1 MDNIYEIL
9 NKIGISVPSDK
20 KDEFDKLL
28 LENYKTV
35 NEVKNL
41 QTKLEKAEGE
51 RDTYKD
57 KYDTDIKQRDA
68 DIKDLQTKLKNAG
81 TDAEKLKN
89 LETDL
94 ATLQAN
100 YDTAKTDYEKKL
112 AEQAYEFA
120 IKQKASELNFS
131 SNSAKKAFIADAIKE
146 QMKLKD
152 GELQGFDGFLESYKK
167 TDADAFLKED
177 KKEPETDPTPT
188 PTIQFSGKSSGSE
201 QPSKENTEKPSVTF
215 W

>member
-1 MDNIYEIL
+1 MINIYEIL
-9 NKIGISVPSDK
+9 KKFDISVPTEK
-20 KDEFDKLL
+20 KEEFDKLMV
-28 LENYKTV
+28 ENYKTI
-35 NEVKNL
+35 NEVSNI
-41 QTKLEKAEGE
+41 QSKLEKAEGE
-51 RDTYKD
+51 RDTYQD

-94 ATLQAN
+94 ATLQTN
-100 YDTAKTDYEKKL
+100 YDTAKTEYEKKL

-120 IKQKASELNFS
+120 VKQKASELNFS

-177 KKEPETDPTPT
+177 KPDPEPTPT
-188 PTIQFSGKSSGSE
+188 VHFSGKSTGKDPE
-201 QPSKENTEKPSVTF
+201 PKADEKPSITF